1 MNDNLKRFIDENRAA
16 FDSESPSGSVF
27 ERIAGKKPVRS
38 RLVHMLASRWS
49 IAAASVVAV
58 MLVLFFTM
66 KPGSGPASGN
76 TANDSKQAIY
86 DEDPVYSVQIA
97 QFRQII
103 DLQQE
108 QLKQLEKDNPALY
121 NQFTADIS
129 QLDSSYR
136 ALKEQLGDHPNRET
150 LLEAM
155 INNLQLQSDLL
166 TKQLF
171 IIREIKQNKNSHEKT
186 RI

>member
-1 MNDNLKRFIDENRAA
+1 MNDNLKRFIDENRAE
-16 FDSESPSGSVF
+16 FDSESPSGLVY
-27 ERIAGKKPVRS
+27 ERIAGKKPARS

-58 MLVLFFTM
+58 MMVLFFTM
-66 KPGSGPASGN
+66 KPGSGPASEN
-76 TANDSKQAIY
+76 TANDSEQAIY

-121 NQFTADIS
+121 NQFTTDIS

-136 ALKEQLGDHPNRET
+136 ALREQLGNNPNRET

-155 INNLQLQSDLL
+155 INNLQLQSELL
-166 TKQLF
+166 TKQLI